1 MLLSTDTGG
10 DGIAI
15 AVAPTKSNGN
25 TGTIR
30 AEGRREER
38 GGGDDIAMT
47 ITLRKGEPVIP
58 STDSP
63 TASPTGPPKNGCNT
77 EDEVS
82 CRDEC
87 YVERSCGADRF
98 SLCHRVCRF
107 SCCANSPTS
116 EDRRSC
122 STPAEKI
129 CRNSCYDGKCS
140 GEEVEDVGKCRDD
153 CRTMCCHEDKQL
165 YGALL
170 LPDRVT
176 NTLYMF
182 NGDAPMGRNSIKLLD
197 TSTALWS
204 MRLHPAELWIG
215 SNSINDARRV
225 IHNDRVHL
233 AVAGNGG
240 NVVAL
245 YDFESTEL
253 VYYSSTCGDHPHDV
267 EYIPLGGGFLAVADA
282 RGSDSMIE
290 LYDVNGQNDEGCIAG
305 STVDHNGVHSLH
317 WDGKQKLL
325 WAWGA
330 GSVGLA
336 SYRVVFDDGSDQPRL
351 EKTGAYFPNISGF
364 DVGTGHGSSPMIQ
377 DGKRY
382 LLLAGKSGILRF
394 DTESHG
400 FAIEQLAGDDDGIY
414 SNPKGVSHN
423 EETGET
429 ILAQSDSNVY
439 SLQSGKRALEGS
451 EIYKA
456 KWWQTNSFS
465 DYVE

>member
-1 MLLSTDTGG
+1 M
-10 DGIAI
+10 AI
-15 AVAPTKSNGN
+15 AVAPTKSNGS

-30 AEGRREER
+30 AEGRREES

-47 ITLRKGEPVIP
+47 ITLRKGGPVIP
-58 STDSP
+58 STGSP
-63 TASPTGPPKNGCNT
+63 TPSPTGPPKHTCNT

-82 CRDEC
+82 CRDDC
-87 YVERSCGADRF
+87 FVERNCGSDRF
-98 SLCHRVCRF
+98 SLCHRVCRIG
-107 SCCANSPTS
+107 CCSNSPTS

-122 STPAEKI
+122 STSEERI
-129 CRNSCYDGKCS
+129 CRVQCLDGKCS
-140 GEEVEDVGKCRDD
+140 GEEVDDMGKCRND
-153 CRTMCCHEDKQL
+153 CKSLCCHEDSRL
-165 YGALL
+165 YGSLL

-182 NGDAPMGRNSIKLLD
+182 SGDAPMGRNSIKLLD
-197 TSTALWS
+197 KSLALWS
-204 MRLHPAELWIG
+204 MRLHPEELWIG
-215 SNSINDARRV
+215 GNSINDVRRV

-267 EYIPLGGGFLAVADA
+267 EYIPLGGGYFAVADS

-290 LYDVNGQNDEGCIAG
+290 LYDVNGQNDDGCIAG
-305 STVDHNGVHSLH
+305 PTINQKGVHSLH
-317 WDGKQKLL
+317 WDGKQEIL

-330 GSVGLA
+330 GSAGLV
-336 SYRVVFDDGSDQPRL
+336 SYRVVFDDESEQPRL
-351 EKTGAYFPNISGF
+351 EKTGAYVPDFFGF
-364 DVGTGHGSSPMIQ
+364 YIGTGHGSSPMIQ

-394 DTESHG
+394 DTESHV
-400 FAIEQLAGDDDGIY
+400 FAIEQLAEDDDGIY
-414 SNPKGVSHN
+414 SNPKGVSYN

-439 SLQSGKRALEGS
+439 SLQSGTRALEGS

-456 KWWQTNSFS
+456 KWWQINSFS
-465 DYVE
+465 NYEE